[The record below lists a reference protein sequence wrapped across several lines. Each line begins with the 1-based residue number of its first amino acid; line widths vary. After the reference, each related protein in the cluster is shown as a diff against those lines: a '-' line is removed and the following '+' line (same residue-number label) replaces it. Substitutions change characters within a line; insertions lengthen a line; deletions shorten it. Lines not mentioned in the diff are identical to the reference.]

1 MPAKD
6 ACYVLVRTST
16 EAFDLYGR
24 IRDAGVPA
32 RVAPAPHGMQA
43 CCGTSVMLEPADVER
58 ARAVIDEAP
67 YPIERIVRVAGAVDP
82 LAISSVKGVSPSML
96 RRPHRFLG

>member
-1 MPAKD
+1 M
-6 ACYVLVRTST
+6 LVRTST
-16 EAFDLYGR
+16 EAFDLYER

-32 RVAPAPHGMQA
+32 RVAPAPHG
-43 CCGTSVMLEPADVER
+43 TSVMLDPADVDR

-82 LAISSVKGVSPSML
+82 SRDK
-96 RRPHRFLG
+96 FC

>member
-16 EAFDLYGR
+16 EAFDLYER
-24 IRDAGVPA
+24 IRAAGVPA

-43 CCGTSVMLEPADVER
+43 CCGTSVMLEPEDVDR
-58 ARAVIDEAP
+58 ARKVIEAAP
-67 YPIERIVRVAGAVDP
+67 YPIERIVRVTGAIDP
-82 LAISSVKGVSPSML
+82 S
-96 RRPHRFLG
+96 RDRFC

>member
-1 MPAKD
+1 M
-6 ACYVLVRTST
+6 LVRTST
-16 EAFDLYGR
+16 EAFDLYER

-43 CCGTSVMLEPADVER
+43 CCGTSVMLDPADVDR

-82 LAISSVKGVSPSML
+82 SRDKSCYGLMPLVSLTFSPL
-96 RRPHRFLG
+96 PGRNLPL

>member
-1 MPAKD
+1 MPVLLGLLVLRLVLRSASEGCVLR
-6 ACYVLVRTST
+6 ACAHEYR
-16 EAFDLYGR
+16 ER

-43 CCGTSVMLEPADVER
+43 CCGTSVMLDPADVDR

-82 LAISSVKGVSPSML
+82 SRDK
-96 RRPHRFLG
+96 FC

>member
-16 EAFDLYGR
+16 EAFDLYER
-24 IRDAGVPA
+24 IRDAGVSA

-43 CCGTSVMLEPADVER
+43 CCGASVMLEPADVER

-82 LAISSVKGVSPSML
+82 FRDK
-96 RRPHRFLG
+96 FC